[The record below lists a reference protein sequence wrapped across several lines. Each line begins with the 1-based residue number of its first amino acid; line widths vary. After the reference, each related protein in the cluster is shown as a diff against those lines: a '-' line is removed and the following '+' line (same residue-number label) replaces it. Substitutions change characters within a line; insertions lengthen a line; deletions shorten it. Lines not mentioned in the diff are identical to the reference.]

1 MWKLPTK
8 QITALTAHTL
18 GGDIW
23 SQGTTDP
30 EEYKSTPLHNKGN
43 KLIQGIIEAL
53 LYYSIAVDN
62 KLLVS
67 LSAIVTQQ
75 AAATQRINKAINQL
89 LNYSATYPTD
99 GILYRSIDIV
109 ICDHSDAGFHNES
122 KVRSIAGAHIFLSE
136 NDPMPKWNSPVL
148 TIAQI
153 IKKIMSSA
161 SEAELGALFITA
173 QEMV

>member
-67 LSAIVTQQ
+67 LSANGAQQ
-75 AAATQRINKAINQL
+75 AAITERTNEAINQVL
-89 LNYSATYPTD
+89 KYSSTYPAN
-99 GILYRSIDIV
+99 GVLYCSSDIV
-109 ICDHSDAGFHNES
+109 LYAHSDAGFHN
-122 KVRSIAGAHIFLSE
+122 
-136 NDPMPKWNSPVL
+136 
-148 TIAQI
+148 
-153 IKKIMSSA
+153 
-161 SEAELGALFITA
+161 
-173 QEMV
+173 